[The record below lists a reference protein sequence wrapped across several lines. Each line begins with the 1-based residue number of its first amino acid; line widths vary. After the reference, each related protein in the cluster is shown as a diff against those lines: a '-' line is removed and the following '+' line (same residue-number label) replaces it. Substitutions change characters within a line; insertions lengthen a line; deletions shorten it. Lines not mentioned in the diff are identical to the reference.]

1 MPFHRR
7 LSRLPLCSTMIFR
20 SDFLFFFFVDAQE
33 RSRLEST
40 VIDLIWLKLVMFW
53 IWIWSDLTRLENS
66 GFGRIGRLVA
76 RVALQR
82 DDVELVAVND
92 PFITTEYM
100 VQPFI
105 FLIYRVFLCVCVFGS
120 DICFVVCRHTC
131 LSMIQFMVHG
141 NIMSLRL
148 RILRHFS
155 LERDLSLFL
164 VPGMIFF
171 SLFSVYVLVEIFD
184 FRVVFLRFNY

>member
-1 MPFHRR
+1 M
-7 LSRLPLCSTMIFR
+7 
-20 SDFLFFFFVDAQE
+20 
-33 RSRLEST
+33 
-40 VIDLIWLKLVMFW
+40 
-53 IWIWSDLTRLENS
+53 ENS

-76 RVALQR
+76 RVVLQR

-100 VQPFI
+100 VQLFI
-105 FLIYRVFLCVCVFGS
+105 FLNMFGFCACVFGS
-120 DICFVVCRHTC
+120 DVCFVVCRHIC

-148 RILRHFS
+148 RILRRFS

-164 VPGMIFF
+164 VSGMIFF
-171 SLFSVYVLVEIFD
+171 PFSSVYMLVKNSDFLVVL
-184 FRVVFLRFNY
+184 LLFN